1 MGQGDDSTNGE
12 RALAWWLTD
21 CGGCRRKAELGVH
34 LSGVLEVTWKWALGG
49 RSPELF
55 CGGTLKM
62 R

>member
-1 MGQGDDSTNGE
+1 MGQGDDSIDGE

-21 CGGCRRKAELGVH
+21 WGVCRRKAELGFH
-34 LSGVLEVTWKWALGG
+34 FSGVLEVTWKRSLGG
-49 RSPELF
+49 RNPELF